1 MSMKKLSKEEIKKKI
16 EHQREKQREYA
27 KRQIER
33 QKAKLQ
39 ELKERPRE
47 KREIKQLTE
56 EEKAKKIE
64 KAKETQKRMR
74 ERQIERMKEKPKEFR
89 KPIKK
94 KARKKY
100 KGIDVRSDFCIMPVD
115 SRWEIKR
122 REGLERHEVF
132 NNASNR
138 PKSIKDGL
146 VIFLTPEQHR
156 FGKYAIHRNKE
167 FREYAQRIGMKVWC
181 EYYKKTED
189 EFKARYGFYAR

>member
-47 KREIKQLTE
+47 KRKIKQLTE

-74 ERQIERMKEKPKEFR
+74 ERAIEKAKSKPKEFR

-100 KGIDVRSDFCIMPVD
+100 KGIDVRSDFCIMPPD
-115 SRWEIKR
+115 SRWAIKR
-122 REGLERHEVF
+122 SEGLERHEVF

-138 PKSIKDGL
+138 PKSIRDGL
-146 VIFLTPEQHR
+146 VIFLTPYQHR
-156 FGKYAIHRNKE
+156 IGEGAIHNNKE
-167 FREYAQRIGMKVWC
+167 FREYAQRVAMKVWC
-181 EYYKKTED
+181 EYYKKTEE
-189 EFKARYGFYAR
+189 EFKERYGFYAR